1 MKMIKIGSTVTV
13 RDAANLP
20 CEVGDV
26 GEVVEIRNAARE
38 FPIGVRIGDFVEWFK
53 EVELDHAG

>member
-1 MKMIKIGSTVTV
+1 MIKVGSKVEV
-13 RDAANLP
+13 KDAANLP

-26 GEVVEIRNAARE
+26 GEVVAIRNAARD
-38 FPIGVRIGDFVEWFK
+38 FPIGVRIGDSVEWFK

>member
-1 MKMIKIGSTVTV
+1 MKIGSKVTV

-20 CEVGDV
+20 CDVGDV
-26 GEVVEIRNAARE
+26 GEVVAIRHAARD
-38 FPIGVRIGDFVEWFK
+38 FPIGVRIGDSVEWFK

>member
-1 MKMIKIGSTVTV
+1 MIKVGSKVEV
-13 RDAANLP
+13 KDAANLP

-38 FPIGVRIGDFVEWFK
+38 FPIGVRIGDHVEWFK

>member
-1 MKMIKIGSTVTV
+1 MIKIGSKVTV

-26 GEVVEIRNAARE
+26 GEVVAIRNAARD
-38 FPIGVRIGDFVEWFK
+38 FPIGVRIGDSVEWFRQS
-53 EVELDHAG
+53 ELDHAG

>member
-1 MKMIKIGSTVTV
+1 MIEIGSKVTV

-26 GEVVEIRNAARE
+26 GEVVAIRHAARN
-38 FPIGVRIGDFVEWFK
+38 FPIGVRIGDFIEWFK
-53 EVELDHAG
+53 ECELAVVE

>member
-1 MKMIKIGSTVTV
+1 MIKVGSKVEV
-13 RDAANLP
+13 KDAANLP

-26 GEVVEIRNAARE
+26 GEVVEIRNAARD
-38 FPIGVRIGDFVEWFK
+38 FPIGVRIGDSIEWFK